1 MHIFF
6 FIEYFNLLL
15 IKWGSNYPS
24 VDAKVMSMR
33 MRELIKILLAELFL
47 SKDIDCFAFVFSHKY
62 VYNIIQ
68 CFN

>member
-15 IKWGSNYPS
+15 IKWESNYPS

-47 SKDIDCFAFVFSHKY
+47 SNIGCFAFVFSHKY

>member
-15 IKWGSNYPS
+15 IKWESNYPS

-47 SKDIDCFAFVFSHKY
+47 SKDIDSFAFVFSHKY
-62 VYNIIQ
+62 VYNIMSM
-68 CFN
+68 